1 MRTPHVY
8 SPVAKEAAR
17 LLGERIRLT
26 RLERR
31 WTLAELAERAGAS
44 VVTLRKVERGD
55 LTVGL
60 GVAFEAA
67 AVLGV
72 PLFHADAE
80 RRRLEVERVA
90 DGLAL
95 LPQAVRGPSEFDDD
109 F

>member
-1 MRTPHVY
+1 VRTPHVY
-8 SPVAKEAAR
+8 SPVAKEAAN
-17 LLGERIRLT
+17 LLGNRIRLA

-31 WTLAELAERAGAS
+31 WTLAELAERSGAS

-60 GVAFEAA
+60 GIAFEAA

-72 PLFHADAE
+72 ALFHRDAGRRQLEAD
-80 RRRLEVERVA
+80 RVA
-90 DGLAL
+90 DALAL
-95 LPQAVRGPSEFDDD
+95 MPEAVRTPGSFDDD

>member
-1 MRTPHVY
+1 MNGSAWPA
-8 SPVAKEAAR
+8 SSALDAR
-17 LLGERIRLT
+17 Q
-26 RLERR
+26 
-31 WTLAELAERAGAS
+31 LAERAGAS

-67 AVLGV
+67 SILGV

-80 RRRLEVERVA
+80 RRRLEA
-90 DGLAL
+90 DRLADRLAL
-95 LPQAVRGPSEFDDD
+95 LPQAVRRPSEVDDD